1 MARQTINIG
10 TNANDGTGDPLRTAF
25 DKINDNFSELYGG
38 DDDASSLL
46 ENDTAPKISANL
58 DVNNFQITTDVTNG
72 NVTINPNG
80 TGNVSIAGVNIKGT
94 TIFSDDST
102 FININEGLIVDGT
115 TAVSGALSSATSLA
129 LATGATVT
137 GIADEDD
144 LTSNSAT
151 LLATQQSIKAYV
163 DATVTAQDLD
173 FGTDDSTALT
183 IDLDSEVLQFS
194 GGTGISTSGS
204 TNTVTFAI
212 DTGTVV
218 TKTDTQTLTNKT
230 LTSPTIDAPTMTG
243 TVTIDN
249 VTINDS
255 EISTSSNANLNVNP
269 GGSGTIELEAAT
281 NITGNTNITGDLTTD
296 DITTAGTQTIIGT
309 LIVDGVT
316 IKDNKITT
324 NASNA
329 VLQIAANSSGT
340 VDVQNAMTTIGQTV
354 TGTETITGQLNIDN
368 LRADGNTISATNT
381 NGGITVTPAGT
392 GTITLNGNFVAV
404 TNELS
409 ANDVAIASE
418 LLLADGAQI
427 VQVSTNSD
435 LTLVTSGTGSVTTSS
450 QLTLTGSFK
459 KAIHTFVATDSVTE
473 IEHAGRTLLLGEVG
487 GNANVVLTM
496 PDATGSGN
504 IYEFIVSVAMG
515 GSTTYKIQAA
525 DANNTFSGQIQ
536 YLDEDG
542 TAVSAFPTV
551 SATDTIT
558 LNSGTQGGL
567 IGDTVTL
574 IDIAADKYAVKGQMR
589 VASGTDPAT
598 PFTAAVS

>member
-1 MARQTINIG
+1 MAKQTINIG
-10 TNANDGTGDPLRTAF
+10 SSANDGTGDPLRTAF
-25 DKINDNFSELYGG
+25 DKINDNFTELYV
-38 DDDASSLL
+38 DSDASTVL
-46 ENDTAPKISANL
+46 EHDTAPKLAASL
-58 DVNNFQITTDVTNG
+58 DTNNFALTTDVTNG
-72 NVTINPNG
+72 SVTLTPNG
-80 TGNVSIAGVNIKGT
+80 TGAVVLAGIKIKGT
-94 TIFSDDST
+94 TISSDDST
-102 FININEGLIVDGT
+102 AISLNETLIVDGT
-115 TAVSGALSSATSLA
+115 ASVSGALSSATSLA

-144 LTSNSAT
+144 MTSDSAT
-151 LLATQQSIKAYV
+151 LLATQQSIKKYV
-163 DATVTAQDLD
+163 DDTVTAQDLD
-173 FGTDDSTALT
+173 FTADDSTAMN
-183 IDLDSEVLQFS
+183 IDLDSETLHFA
-194 GGTGISTSGS
+194 GGNGISTSTS
-204 TNTVTFAI
+204 TNTVTFAV

-218 TKTDTQTLTNKT
+218 TLTDSQTLTNKV
-230 LTSPTIDAPTMTG
+230 LTSPTINAATMTG
-243 TVTIDN
+243 TVTIEN
-249 VTINDS
+249 LSFNDTD
-255 EISTSSNANLNVNP
+255 ISTSSNANLTLNP
-269 GGSGTIELEAAT
+269 GGSGTIELAAAT
-281 NITGNTNITGDLTTD
+281 NVTGNMDVTGTLTTD
-296 DITTAGTQTIIGT
+296 DITTAGTQTITGT

-329 VLQIAANSSGT
+329 VLEIGANSSGT

-354 TGTETITGQLNIDN
+354 TGTETIAGQLNIDN
-368 LRADGNTISATNT
+368 LRADGNTISATNS
-381 NGGITVTPAGT
+381 NGGITITPDGT
-392 GTITLNGNFVAV
+392 GVITLNGNFVAI

-418 LLLADGAQI
+418 LLLGSGAQI
-427 VQVSTNSD
+427 VQVATNSD
-435 LTLVTSGTGSVTTSS
+435 LTLVTNGTGAVTTAS
-450 QLTLTGSFK
+450 QVTLTGSFK
-459 KAIHTFVATDSVTE
+459 RAIHTITATDSITE
-473 IEHAGRTLLLGEVG
+473 SEHAGRTLLLGEVG

-504 IYEFIVSVAMG
+504 IYEFIVSVAMT

-542 TAVSAFPTV
+542 TASSAFPTV
-551 SATDTIT
+551 AASDTIT